1 MIYNLLNYRGVIINK
16 EATAVQA
23 SSKKESKMDLKGSSK
38 SMDIKIENFDIAF
51 GDKYVWMYTI

>member
-1 MIYNLLNYRGVIINK
+1 MHVLFFLFSTFRGVTINK

-23 SSKKESKMDLKGSSK
+23 SSKKDSKMELKGSNK

-51 GDKYVWMYTI
+51 GDK